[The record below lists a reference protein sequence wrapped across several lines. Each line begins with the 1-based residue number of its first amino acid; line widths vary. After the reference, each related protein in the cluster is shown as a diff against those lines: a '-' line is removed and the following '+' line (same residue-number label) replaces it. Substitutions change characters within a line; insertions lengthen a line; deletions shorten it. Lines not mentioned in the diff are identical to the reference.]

1 MTIGERIRDQRLQK
15 TMTLGQLAAAV
26 GVSEATVQRYEA
38 GIIKNINPEMVKKLA
53 DALGTTASW
62 LLGERDKVPANTR
75 MVEMSIRETI
85 TLLAFRCLPKRERV
99 LIQQLIM
106 TMNYENGQ
114 YQYTAERLKKAA
126 AILKEHGLEEEYE
139 QAMAEVDAIEIE
151 GIRPDPNPKNEEND
165 EGNKEGDDL
174 NAR

>member
-1 MTIGERIRDQRLQK
+1 MTIGDRIRDQRLQK

-62 LLGERDKVPANTR
+62 LLGERDKVPANTK
-75 MVEMSIRETI
+75 MVELSLRESVV
-85 TLLAFRCLPKRERV
+85 LLALRRLPKKQRD
-99 LIQQLIM
+99 LIQQMIIVM
-106 TMNYENGQ
+106 DYWNGK
-114 YQYTAERLKKAA
+114 YLYTAERLKRAA
-126 AILKEHGLEEEYE
+126 EILEENGLQDEYE
-139 QAMAEVDAIEIE
+139 DAMVRVDSLEIE
-151 GIRPDPNPKNEEND
+151 GFRPDPFGSAVKNGDGE
-165 EGNKEGDDL
+165 EGDDL